1 MSIYLE
7 DEQLALFEQL
17 LEAWRA
23 MPRDQRVPF
32 LYVRTMG
39 ANIVQGNG
47 LNLQVADGDI
57 EALRAEGLLSFDGDS
72 FTISARSVAS
82 YREWEESH
90 VEPAAD
96 IEDTMQRYLDSD
108 QFRARYPG
116 LCPLEGGSRT
126 AVGRGLGAGAVDHRA
141 QVPRG
146 DAGVRHGAARTPRGA
161 GREP

>member
-1 MSIYLE
+1 MRGRRTASQKAIIRPAANPDRRFTTPGDCLRMRRDCQHQTDDQTRGSATMSIYLE

-82 YREWEESH
+82 YRE
-90 VEPAAD
+90 
-96 IEDTMQRYLDSD
+96 
-108 QFRARYPG
+108 
-116 LCPLEGGSRT
+116 
-126 AVGRGLGAGAVDHRA
+126 
-141 QVPRG
+141 
-146 DAGVRHGAARTPRGA
+146 
-161 GREP
+161 